1 MTKRWFLFSL
11 LCITA
16 CLPQPKSDV
25 QKAKAELMIQGRVL
39 HSSASLSGN
48 TAIFIEQEP
57 VAEAISA
64 EDGSFALT
72 LDEDRLEAL
81 RLQYGLQDARL
92 HLYFISENGNPE
104 AAVLNVLNIQN
115 RGAMNL
121 GDVQLQAEVPVTGR
135 VVAQGMP
142 AADARVRVGRKDIQ
156 TAADGTFSLT
166 LPAQTATP
174 LVVEKKGFVQTRG
187 TWLPGNQP
195 RDIELYTD
203 LTPVGNI
210 EAEAI
215 LRSAGNQPISLSYSA
230 TGAARWIRF
239 ANNPGVLSQSYV
251 PEAPWQ
257 DLGQSLQV
265 MPSAGTIYY
274 QFADRDQKIL
284 GPVMSYTPTLQTVE

>member
-25 QKAKAELMIQGRVL
+25 QKAKAELLIEGRVL
-39 HSSASLSGN
+39 HSSELLSGS

-64 EDGSFALT
+64 DDGSFALT

-81 RLQYGLQDARL
+81 RLQYGLQDALL

-104 AAVLNVLNIQN
+104 SAVLNVLNIKN

-121 GDVQLQAEVPVTGR
+121 GDIQLQTEVPVEGR
-135 VVAQGMP
+135 IVAQGTP
-142 AADARVRVGRKDIQ
+142 AADARVRLGRKEIQ

-166 LPAQTATP
+166 LPAQSATP
-174 LVVEKKGFVQTRG
+174 LLVEKRGFVQTRG
-187 TWLPGNQP
+187 TWLPGNQL
-195 RDIELYTD
+195 RDVELYSD
-203 LTPVGNI
+203 LNPMGSI
-210 EAEAI
+210 EAQPI
-215 LRSAGNQPISLSYSA
+215 PRNTSNQPISLSYSA
-230 TGAARWIRF
+230 NGAARWIRF
-239 ANNPGVLSQSYV
+239 ANNPDILNQGYIAD
-251 PEAPWQ
+251 APWQ
-257 DLGQSLQV
+257 DLRQPLQI
-265 MPSAGTIYY
+265 MPAAATIYF

-284 GPVMSYTPTLQTVE
+284 GPVLSYTPTLLME

>member
-25 QKAKAELMIQGRVL
+25 QKAKAELLIQGRIL

-81 RLQYGLQDARL
+81 RLQYGLQDALL
-92 HLYFISENGNPE
+92 HVYFISENGNPE
-104 AAVLNVLNIQN
+104 SAVLNVLNIKN

-121 GDVQLQAEVPVTGR
+121 GDIQLQTEVPVEGR
-135 VVAQGMP
+135 IVAQGTP
-142 AADARVRVGRKDIQ
+142 AADARVRLGRKEIQ

-166 LPAQTATP
+166 LPAQSATP
-174 LVVEKKGFVQTRG
+174 LLVEKRGFVQTRG
-187 TWLPGNQP
+187 TWLPSNQL
-195 RDIELYTD
+195 RDIELYSD
-203 LTPVGNI
+203 LNPMGSI
-210 EAEAI
+210 EAQPI
-215 LRSAGNQPISLSYSA
+215 LRSAANQPISLSYSA
-230 TGAARWIRF
+230 NGAARWIRF
-239 ANNPGVLSQSYV
+239 ANNPEVLNQGYV
-251 PEAPWQ
+251 VEAPWQ
-257 DLGQSLQV
+257 DLRQPLQI
-265 MPSAGTIYY
+265 MPAAATIYY

-284 GPVMSYTPTLQTVE
+284 GPVLSYTPTLQVE